1 MTRFCSSL
9 YSLLLFSDSLWARWL
24 TTTWNRL
31 RETWKVWDVP
41 VGLCVRNL
49 NGMVANVF
57 VFIAMSLPVV
67 IMIQMY
73 TTTIMANKLSLVKTV
88 QLLRFLGST
97 VLGPRHTIPLASTT
111 GSTASTNLTYGRLP
125 CLATLP
131 EFNPGK
137 SGCLL
142 VIRIIPLIPSSS
154 KLSFAI
160 LGVAAYMLCSCR
172 KRF

>member
-1 MTRFCSSL
+1 MLVGGLNLRKIWLGFCSSL
-9 YSLLLFSDSLWARWL
+9 YSLLLVFSDSLWARWL

-67 IMIQMY
+67 IMMY
-73 TTTIMANKLSLVKTV
+73 TTTIMANMLPLVKTV

-125 CLATLP
+125 VWLHYQ
-131 EFNPGK
+131 
-137 SGCLL
+137 
-142 VIRIIPLIPSSS
+142 SSTRAS
-154 KLSFAI
+154 R
-160 LGVAAYMLCSCR
+160 VACWWLE
-172 KRF
+172 